1 MTATRSSPASAAR
14 RCFRRREQ
22 LVLAH
27 GDSVPGAWSAGPGQH
42 AHASPA
48 TAAPRVY
55 AVRRP

>member
-27 GDSVPGAWSAGPGQH
+27 GDSVPGAWPAGPGQH

-48 TAAPRVY
+48 TAAPVSTLPD
-55 AVRRP
+55 RP